1 MTPPVRD
8 LQALLAEHQVG
19 LSEAE
24 LLDEL
29 AAAFSSLAG
38 PLVLSEPEVEFL
50 RTHTGM
56 RTEID
61 TWSPTAERDQ
71 RGSTAAKELGVMLA
85 TSATVKEAAELL
97 GVDRSRISRRISG
110 QSLWSVPTQGGR
122 RIPLWQIVDGGL
134 LPGLDVVV
142 PAIPRGMR
150 PMTLARFMHTP
161 QPDFG
166 DSTPIEYLA
175 GGGDPHLVAGFV
187 ADLGRW

>member
-1 MTPPVRD
+1 MAPSVSD

-19 LSEAE
+19 ISEAE
-24 LLDEL
+24 ILDEL
-29 AAAFSSLAG
+29 AAAFSTLAG
-38 PLVLSEPEVEFL
+38 PLVLSESEVEFL

-56 RTEID
+56 RSEID
-61 TWSPTAERDQ
+61 DWSPAAERAQ
-71 RGSTAAKELGVMLA
+71 RESTAVRELGVMLA
-85 TSATVKEAAELL
+85 TSANVKEVAEIL

-110 QSLWSVPTQGGR
+110 QSLWSFPVQGAR
-122 RIPLWQIVDGGL
+122 RIPRWQIIDGGV

-150 PMTLARFMHTP
+150 PVTLARFMHTP

-166 DSTPIEYLA
+166 DRTPIEFLA
-175 GGGDPHLVAGFV
+175 GGGDPQLVADFV